1 MEGRLLE
8 IITLVQQF
16 ASPVLDVVM
25 SGVTRLGSEEA
36 YITFLLIWYLGF
48 NPATGRRIAVYFLG
62 GAFLNQ
68 QLKILFDTARPF
80 ELDQTVLRLEN
91 VDKGSLGSGFPSG
104 HAQSAATFW
113 GLASIYIQ
121 KRMFTIVALV
131 VVLAIA
137 FSRIYL
143 GLHLPVDVVGG
154 LLIGL
159 AIMSL
164 GLGLDRVWKD
174 SVSWLRF
181 VLGLALPFLAHL
193 IFTSTDSHVILG
205 GLAGFLTGPML
216 VNHQLPEKSR
226 ARIIVVGLV
235 LVMVFGYLFGTSI
248 LLSEVVKDH
257 VVLGFIRYLILA
269 YVGIVLVPVV
279 TRSWGL
285 SLRRS

>member
-1 MEGRLLE
+1 M
-8 IITLVQQF
+8 I
-16 ASPVLDVVM
+16 
-25 SGVTRLGSEEA
+25 
-36 YITFLLIWYLGF
+36 
-48 NPATGRRIAVYFLG
+48 
-62 GAFLNQ
+62 
-68 QLKILFDTARPF
+68 
-80 ELDQTVLRLEN
+80 
-91 VDKGSLGSGFPSG
+91 DKKPPPLTTNSKTHLY
-104 HAQSAATFW
+104 W
-113 GLASIYIQ
+113 N
-121 KRMFTIVALV
+121 
-131 VVLAIA
+131 
-137 FSRIYL
+137 
-143 GLHLPVDVVGG
+143 LPVDVVGG

-174 SVSWLRF
+174 RVFWLSF

-226 ARIIVVGLV
+226 ARIIVVGLG

-257 VVLGFIRYLILA
+257 MVLGFIRYLILA
-269 YVGIVLVPVV
+269 YVGIVLVPLV